1 MGREVE
7 SVSLNFGCFL
17 KKYMPKIVETFY
29 HFIEKLILI
38 KLKRPLIIIIIIII
52 IIICE
57 NLFVNLVGTYKYELI
72 VKHNL
77 SS

>member
-38 KLKRPLIIIIIIII
+38 KLKGPLIIIII